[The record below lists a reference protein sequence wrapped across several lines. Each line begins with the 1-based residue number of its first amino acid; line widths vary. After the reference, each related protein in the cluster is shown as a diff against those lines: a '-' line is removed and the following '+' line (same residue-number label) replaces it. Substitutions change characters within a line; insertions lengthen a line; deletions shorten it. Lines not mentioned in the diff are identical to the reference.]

1 MNYINSEIEQLLQIV
16 DNPLTIRGNHMF
28 NRLQA
33 WSVLS
38 LFNDVIIHL
47 VALSEQLDLS
57 LNTDALSIDFDK
69 YLNLVLAKRDKLG
82 LIARNSLFSGLSTGN
97 CNKHINYMSD
107 CLPNGDANYGV
118 TSDVVGSFRTAMHQL
133 CDEERINSRIMECTL
148 QNALDKIYSLLNEI
162 KTKVEKPEPYLY
174 TKLWDTI
181 EYNSRTSKIE
191 ECYRKWVDD
200 NAPDFNELKGRQNQ
214 EIYELLK
221 SGFFRF
227 CPKPTGGAVKKR
239 KLKLGEDD
247 LEVGTDLFDGLE
259 VECTRFEKFFEW
271 KGGNILVLN
280 YEKLGK
286 YIYNNYS
293 KFEPSDFVDITYF
306 DAIME
311 LIHEDMAK
319 IKPGLAQFLKRYQEH
334 QDEELLKDCIK
345 IFEPFKDYLKED
357 LSPTLIDEYLKQML
371 FESDVKEEAKKK
383 LNGQSKNKYCCSIVL
398 ALSFCNIFKP
408 EYNNSNKELASAL
421 CKGLDLNNKGLL
433 YDYLRNA
440 KNNNRA
446 LTTWTASVIDELKK
460 AHFLESK
467 GV

>member
-38 LFNDVIIHL
+38 LFNDVILHL
-47 VALSEQLDLS
+47 EALSEQLDLS
-57 LNTDALSIDFDK
+57 LNTEALSIDFDK
-69 YLNLVLAKRDKLG
+69 YLNVVLAKKDKLRI
-82 LIARNSLFSGLSTGN
+82 IARNSFFSGLSTSN
-97 CNKHINYMSD
+97 YNKQINYMSD

-148 QNALDKIYSLLNEI
+148 QNALDKVYTVLNEI

-191 ECYRKWVDD
+191 EDYRKWVAD
-200 NAPDFNELKGRQNQ
+200 NAPDFDELKGKQNQ
-214 EIYELLK
+214 EIYELMK

-247 LEVGTDLFDGLE
+247 LEVGTELFDGFE

-293 KFEPSDFVDITYF
+293 KFGPDDLVDITYF

-311 LIHEDMAK
+311 LIHEDMAN
-319 IKPGLAQFLKRYQEH
+319 IKPSLKLYLKRYQKH
-334 QDEELLKDCIK
+334 QVEELLNDLKK
-345 IFEPFKDYLKED
+345 VFASFEDYLKDEI
-357 LSPTLIDEYLKQML
+357 SPTLIDKYLELLL

-383 LNGQSKNKYCCSIVL
+383 LTGQSKNKYCCSIVL

-408 EYNNSNKELASAL
+408 EYNNSNEDLASAL
-421 CKGLDLNNKGLL
+421 CKGLDLNNKNTL
-433 YDYLRNA
+433 YDYLRNS

-446 LTTWTASVIDELKK
+446 LTSWTSGIIDELKK
-460 AHFLESK
+460 AQFLEPQ
-467 GV
+467 VV